1 MLQKSLSMKLLTE
14 FDQIDS
20 QERESEILIRNTEN
34 LPNALTKDY
43 LHDCVPARSH

>member
-1 MLQKSLSMKLLTE
+1 MKLPTE
-14 FDQIDS
+14 FDQIHS

-34 LPNALTKDY
+34 VPNALTKDY

>member
-1 MLQKSLSMKLLTE
+1 MKLLTE

-43 LHDCVPARSH
+43 PHDCVPARSH